1 MRGALILI
9 AFFSLFTVASLLIPS
24 PMFPGNFFCTL
35 IGGAINEYAGIF
47 SAVFNGLFYGV
58 ILWIVFIVISR
69 RLEVEK

>member
-35 IGGAINEYAGIF
+35 IGGAASDYAKF
-47 SAVFNGLFYGV
+47 LSAVFNGLLYGAV
-58 ILWIVFIVISR
+58 LWIVFVVISR